1 MTATIIN
8 SQPNLSTKII
18 NTLLA
23 IKPIAEFAKSRARN
37 MIITR
42 ANKIG
47 VPWQENVNTLQNH
60 DWQSELVRVENPNLV
75 YPPYYLTS
83 FHAYEK
89 GNLDWQCAWEVE
101 SAAYSVHST
110 IYSATPSIEG
120 DRNLRK
126 NYHRVLQ
133 EQLQIVPQRI
143 LDLGCGIGMSTR
155 ALKDTY
161 PQAEITGLDLSP
173 YFLAVAN
180 YQSRQQ
186 NLTGVNWFHGLA
198 ENTTLPSASYDL
210 VSTFLMFHELPQSA
224 SRAIFAEAY
233 RLLPSGGYFTMM
245 DMNPQSEVYKKMPRY
260 VFTLLKSTEPYLD
273 QYFGLDVAQ
282 ELINVGFQ
290 EPTITP
296 ISVRHRAIV
305 AQKI

>member
-1 MTATIIN
+1 MTATTIN
-8 SQPNLSTKII
+8 SQPSLSTKII

-23 IKPIAEFAKSRARN
+23 IKPLAEFAKSRARN

-47 VPWQENVNTLQNH
+47 VPWQENVNALQKH
-60 DWQSELVRVENPNLV
+60 DWQSELVRIENPDLV

-161 PQAEITGLDLSP
+161 SQAEITGLDLSP

-198 ENTTLPSASYDL
+198 ENTTLPSALYDL
-210 VSTFLMFHELPQSA
+210 VSTFFMFHELPQSA

-233 RLLPSGGYFTMM
+233 RLLPKGGYFAMR
-245 DMNPQSEVYKKMPRY
+245 DMNPQSEVYEKMPRY
-260 VFTLLKSTEPYLD
+260 VITLLKSTEPYLD
-273 QYFGLDVAQ
+273 EYFSLDIESVFEEA
-282 ELINVGFQ
+282 GF
-290 EPTITP
+290 EKPSITTI
-296 ISVRHRAIV
+296 SRRHRTIV
-305 AQKI
+305 ARKK